1 MSCSILDI
9 PQGSEYALNSEYTR
23 VVNVLGFWICPDYT
37 RFWIEY
43 FMIVFWE
50 YYEHILDSKYAR
62 VLNILR
68 LRMVLNKIIH
78 NRYLTVFWIC
88 LEFWI
93 YQRYTGLLKKR
104 HIIRVWHGSEYSLE
118 TQYVTAWICKGCEH
132 AKVT

>member
-9 PQGSEYALNSEYTR
+9 PQGSEYDLNSEYTR

-37 RFWIEY
+37 KFWIEY

-50 YYEHILDSKYAR
+50 YYEHSLDSKYAR

-68 LRMVLNKIIH
+68 LRMVLNKITH
-78 NRYLTVFWIC
+78 NRYLTGFWIC

-93 YQRYTGLLKKR
+93 YQRYTGLLKKQ
-104 HIIRVWHGSEYSLE
+104 HIIRVWRSSEYSLE
-118 TQYVTAWICKGCEH
+118 TQYVTAWIYKGCER